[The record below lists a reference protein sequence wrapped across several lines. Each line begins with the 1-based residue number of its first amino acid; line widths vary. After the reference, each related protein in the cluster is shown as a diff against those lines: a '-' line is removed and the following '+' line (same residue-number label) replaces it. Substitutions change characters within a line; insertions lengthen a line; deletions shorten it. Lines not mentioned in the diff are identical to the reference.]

1 MIDINNAVQLNVNK
15 NTARVIST
23 ILVLLTTVILMILL
37 WVVIT
42 KDDVG
47 EDWLLT
53 LVALFPSILII
64 TSGWF
69 YIQLAKKSFNSDDL
83 LEETAR
89 ILTIEL
95 PRAIVKRILY
105 YTKFSVSDMRFHAI
119 VGKKYIIDDILDI
132 KNDSLLVK
140 SSLKKELG
148 DYLKIKS
155 NVTVGIPACKYIV
168 SGSILK
174 EQPLLNNL
182 EISVQININR
192 VEVIYHIKTPECK
205 KIEQLIES
213 TVRGTKGAGYDVN
226 VINEEDGVKFEARM
240 NFDKTNLLLD
250 SSAKLFL
257 IQDIAVMTGYL
268 IGSLKN
274 IKL

>member
-42 KDDVG
+42 KDNVG

-105 YTKFSVSDMRFHAI
+105 YTKFSDSDMRFHTI

-268 IGSLKN
+268 IGSLK
-274 IKL
+274 KY

>member
-42 KDDVG
+42 KDNVG

-64 TSGWF
+64 TSGWL

-105 YTKFSVSDMRFHAI
+105 YTKFSDSDMRFHTI

-268 IGSLKN
+268 IGSLK
-274 IKL
+274 KY

>member
-15 NTARVIST
+15 KTARVIST

-42 KDDVG
+42 KDNVG

-105 YTKFSVSDMRFHAI
+105 YTKFSDSDMRFHTI

-268 IGSLKN
+268 IGSLK
-274 IKL
+274 KY